1 MFPTVSLARLLSMSQ
16 IIGKEIIQLKS
27 VLKVC
32 HQLVTLL
39 LVATLST
46 VSAWGADF
54 TFTAIPDQDTT
65 RLQERFGK
73 IADYLS
79 EKLGITVKYIPVKS
93 YSASVQAFKNNEV
106 QLAWF
111 GGLSGVQARIA
122 VPNSVAIAQGAE
134 DPDFISYFIAN
145 TSTGL
150 SFSEEFPK
158 AIADKTFTFG
168 SKGSTSGRLMPEYFI
183 REAFGGKAPREV
195 FKRVG
200 FSGDHSKTLALVQ
213 AGSYEVGAMNFK
225 VWLKEVEA
233 GKVDPKK
240 VQVIWRTPRT
250 QTITGQ
256 FAAVWKKLMVKDSS
270 KKVQQALLNIT
281 DPAILNAFPRNRFIP
296 ADNAMYKPILDT
308 AIEVGI
314 IRN

>member
-1 MFPTVSLARLLSMSQ
+1 M
-16 IIGKEIIQLKS
+16 KS
-27 VLKVC
+27 VSI
-32 HQLVTLL
+32 VTLL
-39 LVATLST
+39 LVAALST

-65 RLQERFGK
+65 RLEERFGK

-79 EKLGITVKYIPVKS
+79 EELGITVKYIPVKS

-122 VPNSVAIAQGAE
+122 VPDSVAIAQGVE
-134 DPDFISYFIAN
+134 DPNFISYFIAN

-150 SFSEEFPK
+150 AFSEKFPK
-158 AIADKTFTFG
+158 DIADKTFTFG
-168 SKGSTSGRLMPEYFI
+168 SKGSTSGRLMPEFFI
-183 REAFGGKAPREV
+183 REAFEGKEPREI

-233 GKVDPKK
+233 GKVDPTK
-240 VQVIWRTPRT
+240 VQVIWRTPGYPDYNW
-250 QTITGQ
+250 TIRGSVEETYGEG
-256 FAAVWKKLMVKDSS
+256 FI
-270 KKVQQALLNIT
+270 KKVQGALLNIT
-281 DPAILNAFPRNRFIP
+281 DPAILNAFPRAKFIA
-296 ADNAMYKPILDT
+296 ADNSMYQSILDT

>member
-1 MFPTVSLARLLSMSQ
+1 MRFIFTTCQKL
-16 IIGKEIIQLKS
+16 GW
-27 VLKVC
+27 
-32 HQLVTLL
+32 LL
-39 LVATLST
+39 LITTLCALT
-46 VSAWGADF
+46 VWSAEL

-65 RLQERFGK
+65 RLQKRFGK

-79 EKLGITVKYIPVKS
+79 DELGIAVKYIPVKS

-122 VPNSVAIAQGAE
+122 VPESVAIAQGAE

-158 AIADKTFTFG
+158 SIKDTTFTFG
-168 SKGSTSGRLMPEYFI
+168 SKGSTSGRLIPDYFI
-183 REAFGGKAPREV
+183 REAFGMAPREV

-225 VWLKEVEA
+225 VWQKEVDA
-233 GKVDPKK
+233 GKVDPNK
-240 VQVIWRTPRT
+240 VQVIWRTPPYPDYNW
-250 QTITGQ
+250 TIRGDVEKTYGKG
-256 FAAVWKKLMVKDSS
+256 FI
-270 KKVQQALLNIT
+270 KKVQQALIDIT
-281 DPAILNAFPRNRFIP
+281 DPAILTAFPRSSFIP
-296 ADNAMYKPILDT
+296 ADNSMYKPILDI

-314 IRN
+314 IRK

>member
-1 MFPTVSLARLLSMSQ
+1 MVFLFKSLQ
-16 IIGKEIIQLKS
+16 KIG
-27 VLKVC
+27 
-32 HQLVTLL
+32 TMLL
-39 LVATLST
+39 LTILCTFTAW
-46 VSAWGADF
+46 SADM

-65 RLQERFGK
+65 RLEKRFGK

-79 EKLGITVKYIPVKS
+79 DELGITVKYVPVKS

-111 GGLSGVQARIA
+111 GGLSGVKARIA
-122 VPNSVAIAQGAE
+122 VPDSVAIAQGAE

-150 SFSEEFPK
+150 SFSEAFPQ
-158 AIADKTFTFG
+158 AIKDKTFTFG

-183 REAFGGKAPREV
+183 REAYGMAPREI

-213 AGSYEVGAMNFK
+213 AGSYEVGAMNYK
-225 VWLKEVEA
+225 VWRKEVDA
-233 GKVDPKK
+233 GKVDPNK
-240 VQVIWRTPRT
+240 VQVIWRTPGYPDYNW
-250 QTITGQ
+250 TIRGDVEETYGKG
-256 FAAVWKKLMVKDSS
+256 FIKKI
-270 KKVQQALLNIT
+270 QQALLDIT
-281 DPAILNAFPRNRFIP
+281 DPAILDAFPRSSFIP
-296 ADNAMYKPILDT
+296 ADNSMYKTILDT

-314 IRN
+314 IRK

>member
-1 MFPTVSLARLLSMSQ
+1 M
-16 IIGKEIIQLKS
+16 KS
-27 VLKVC
+27 VSI
-32 HQLVTLL
+32 VTLL
-39 LVATLST
+39 LVATLLT

-65 RLQERFGK
+65 RLEERFGK

-79 EKLGITVKYIPVKS
+79 EELGITVKYIPVKS

-150 SFSEEFPK
+150 SFSEKFPK

-168 SKGSTSGRLMPEYFI
+168 SKGSTSGRLMPEHFI
-183 REAFGGKAPREV
+183 RQAFEGKAPREV

-233 GKVDPKK
+233 GKVDPTK
-240 VQVIWRTPRT
+240 VQVIWRTPGYPDYNW
-250 QTITGQ
+250 TIRGSVDETYGEG
-256 FAAVWKKLMVKDSS
+256 FI
-270 KKVQQALLNIT
+270 KKVQGALLNIT
-281 DPAILNAFPRNRFIP
+281 DPAILNAFPRAKFIP
-296 ADNAMYKPILDT
+296 ADNSMYQPILDT

>member
-1 MFPTVSLARLLSMSQ
+1 M
-16 IIGKEIIQLKS
+16 KS
-27 VLKVC
+27 VLI
-32 HQLVTLL
+32 VTLL

-79 EKLGITVKYIPVKS
+79 EELGITVKYIPVKS

-111 GGLSGVQARIA
+111 GGLSGVQARMA
-122 VPNSVAIAQGAE
+122 VPNSVAIAQGVE

-150 SFSEEFPK
+150 SFSEKFPK

-168 SKGSTSGRLMPEYFI
+168 SKGSTSGRLMPEHFI
-183 REAFGGKAPREV
+183 RQAFEGKAPREV
-195 FKRVG
+195 FERVG

-233 GKVDPKK
+233 GKVDPTK
-240 VQVIWRTPRT
+240 VQVIWRTPGYPDYNW
-250 QTITGQ
+250 TIRGSVDETYGEG
-256 FAAVWKKLMVKDSS
+256 FI
-270 KKVQQALLNIT
+270 KKVQGALLDIT
-281 DPAILNAFPRNRFIP
+281 DPAILDAFPRAKFIP
-296 ADNAMYKPILDT
+296 ADNSMYQPILDT

>member
-1 MFPTVSLARLLSMSQ
+1 MSQ

-39 LVATLST
+39 LVATLLT
-46 VSAWGADF
+46 APAWGADF

-79 EKLGITVKYIPVKS
+79 EELGITVKYIPVKS

-122 VPNSVAIAQGAE
+122 VSNSVAIAQGAE

-158 AIADKTFTFG
+158 AIAEKTFTFG

-183 REAFGGKAPREV
+183 REAFEGKAPREV

-233 GKVDPKK
+233 GKVDPTK
-240 VQVIWRTPRT
+240 VQVIWRTPGYPDYNW
-250 QTITGQ
+250 TIRGSVDETYGEG
-256 FAAVWKKLMVKDSS
+256 FI
-270 KKVQQALLNIT
+270 KKVQGALLDIT
-281 DPAILNAFPRNRFIP
+281 DPAILNAFPRAKFIP

>member
-1 MFPTVSLARLLSMSQ
+1 M
-16 IIGKEIIQLKS
+16 KS
-27 VLKVC
+27 VSI
-32 HQLVTLL
+32 VTLL
-39 LVATLST
+39 LIATLST

-65 RLQERFGK
+65 RLEERFGK

-79 EKLGITVKYIPVKS
+79 EELGITVKYIPVKS

-111 GGLSGVQARIA
+111 GGLSGVQARLA

-150 SFSEEFPK
+150 SFSEKFPE

-168 SKGSTSGRLMPEYFI
+168 SKGSTSGRLMPEHFI
-183 REAFGGKAPREV
+183 RQAFEGKAPREV

-233 GKVDPKK
+233 GKVDPTK
-240 VQVIWRTPRT
+240 VQVIWRTPGYPDYNW
-250 QTITGQ
+250 TIRGSVDETYGEG
-256 FAAVWKKLMVKDSS
+256 FI
-270 KKVQQALLNIT
+270 KKVQQALLDIT
-281 DPAILNAFPRNRFIP
+281 DPAILNAFPRAKFIP
-296 ADNAMYKPILDT
+296 ADNSMYQPILDT

>member
-1 MFPTVSLARLLSMSQ
+1 M
-16 IIGKEIIQLKS
+16 KS

-32 HQLVTLL
+32 HQLVILL
-39 LVATLST
+39 LVASLLTA
-46 VSAWGADF
+46 SARGADF

-79 EKLGITVKYIPVKS
+79 EELGVTVKYIPVKS

-150 SFSEEFPK
+150 SFSEKFPK
-158 AIADKTFTFG
+158 DIADKTFTFG

-183 REAFGGKAPREV
+183 REAFEGKAPREV

-233 GKVDPKK
+233 GKVDPTK
-240 VQVIWRTPRT
+240 VQVIWRTPGYPDYNW
-250 QTITGQ
+250 TIRGSVDETYGEG
-256 FAAVWKKLMVKDSS
+256 FI
-270 KKVQQALLNIT
+270 KKVQGALLDIT
-281 DPAILNAFPRNRFIP
+281 DPAILNAFPRAKFIP
-296 ADNAMYKPILDT
+296 ADNSMYQSILDT

>member
-1 MFPTVSLARLLSMSQ
+1 M
-16 IIGKEIIQLKS
+16 IS
-27 VLKVC
+27 VFKTCQKLGA
-32 HQLVTLL
+32 LL
-39 LVATLST
+39 LITALCAFT
-46 VSAWGADF
+46 VWSAEL

-65 RLQERFGK
+65 RLQKRFGK

-79 EKLGITVKYIPVKS
+79 EKLGIAVKYIPVKS

-122 VPNSVAIAQGAE
+122 VPESVAIAQGAQ

-158 AIADKTFTFG
+158 SIKDKTFTFG

-183 REAFGGKAPREV
+183 REAFGMAPREV

-225 VWLKEVEA
+225 VWQKEVDA
-233 GKVDPKK
+233 GKVDPNK
-240 VQVIWRTPRT
+240 VQVIWRTPPYPDYNW
-250 QTITGQ
+250 TIRGNVEKTYGKG
-256 FAAVWKKLMVKDSS
+256 FI
-270 KKVQQALLNIT
+270 KKVQQALIDIT
-281 DPAILNAFPRNRFIP
+281 DPSILTAFPRSSFIP
-296 ADNAMYKPILDT
+296 ADNSMYKPILDT

-314 IRN
+314 IRK

>member
-1 MFPTVSLARLLSMSQ
+1 M
-16 IIGKEIIQLKS
+16 KS

-32 HQLVTLL
+32 HQLVILL
-39 LVATLST
+39 LVATLLT
-46 VSAWGADF
+46 TSARGADF

-111 GGLSGVQARIA
+111 GGLSGVQARLA

-150 SFSEEFPK
+150 SFSEKFPK

-183 REAFGGKAPREV
+183 REAFEGKAPREV

-233 GKVDPKK
+233 GKVDPTK
-240 VQVIWRTPRT
+240 VQVIWRTPGYPDYNW
-250 QTITGQ
+250 TIRGSVGETYGEG
-256 FAAVWKKLMVKDSS
+256 FI
-270 KKVQQALLNIT
+270 KKVQGALLDIT
-281 DPAILNAFPRNRFIP
+281 DPAILNAFPRAKFIP
-296 ADNAMYKPILDT
+296 ADNSMYQSILDT

>member
-1 MFPTVSLARLLSMSQ
+1 MRFIFTTCQKLGA
-16 IIGKEIIQLKS
+16 
-27 VLKVC
+27 
-32 HQLVTLL
+32 LL
-39 LVATLST
+39 LITILCAFT
-46 VSAWGADF
+46 VWSAEL

-65 RLQERFGK
+65 RLQKRFGK

-79 EKLGITVKYIPVKS
+79 DKLGIAVKYIPVKS
-93 YSASVQAFKNNEV
+93 YSASVQAFKNHEV

-122 VPNSVAIAQGAE
+122 VPESVAIAQGAE

-158 AIADKTFTFG
+158 SIKDKTFTFG

-183 REAFGGKAPREV
+183 REAYGTAPREV

-225 VWLKEVEA
+225 VWQKEVDA
-233 GKVDPKK
+233 GKVDPNK
-240 VQVIWRTPRT
+240 VQVIWRTPPYPDYNW
-250 QTITGQ
+250 TIRGDVEKTYGKG
-256 FAAVWKKLMVKDSS
+256 FI
-270 KKVQQALLNIT
+270 KKVQQALINIT
-281 DPAILNAFPRNRFIP
+281 DPAILTAFPRSSFIP
-296 ADNAMYKPILDT
+296 ADNSMYKPILDT

-314 IRN
+314 IRK

>member
-1 MFPTVSLARLLSMSQ
+1 M
-16 IIGKEIIQLKS
+16 KS
-27 VLKVC
+27 VKVR
-32 HQLVTLL
+32 HQFVTLL
-39 LVATLST
+39 LAASLFT

-65 RLQERFGK
+65 RLEERFGK

-79 EKLGITVKYIPVKS
+79 EELGLTVKYIPVKS

-111 GGLSGVQARIA
+111 GGLSGVQARLA

-150 SFSEEFPK
+150 SFSEKFPK

-168 SKGSTSGRLMPEYFI
+168 SKGSTSGRLMPEHFI
-183 REAFGGKAPREV
+183 RQAFEGKAPRDV

-233 GKVDPKK
+233 GKVDPTK
-240 VQVIWRTPRT
+240 VQVIWRTPGYPDYNW
-250 QTITGQ
+250 TIRGSVDETYGEG
-256 FAAVWKKLMVKDSS
+256 FI
-270 KKVQQALLNIT
+270 KKVQGALLNIT
-281 DPAILNAFPRNRFIP
+281 DPAILNAFPRAKFIP
-296 ADNAMYKPILDT
+296 ADNSMYQPILDT

>member
-1 MFPTVSLARLLSMSQ
+1 M
-16 IIGKEIIQLKS
+16 KS
-27 VLKVC
+27 VLI
-32 HQLVTLL
+32 VTLL
-39 LVATLST
+39 IVASLFT

-79 EKLGITVKYIPVKS
+79 EELGITVKYIPVKS

-111 GGLSGVQARIA
+111 GGLSGVQARMA

-134 DPDFISYFIAN
+134 DPDFITYFIAN

-150 SFSEEFPK
+150 SFSEKFPK

-168 SKGSTSGRLMPEYFI
+168 SKGSTSGRLMPEHFI
-183 REAFGGKAPREV
+183 RQAFKGKAPREI

-233 GKVDPKK
+233 GKVDPTK
-240 VQVIWRTPRT
+240 VQVIWRTPGYPDYNW
-250 QTITGQ
+250 TIRGSVEETYGEG
-256 FAAVWKKLMVKDSS
+256 FI
-270 KKVQQALLNIT
+270 KKVQGALLDIT
-281 DPAILNAFPRNRFIP
+281 DPAILNAFPRAKFIP
-296 ADNAMYKPILDT
+296 ANNSMYQPILDT

>member
-1 MFPTVSLARLLSMSQ
+1 M
-16 IIGKEIIQLKS
+16 IS
-27 VLKVC
+27 VFKTCQKLGA
-32 HQLVTLL
+32 LL
-39 LVATLST
+39 LITALCAFTAW
-46 VSAWGADF
+46 SAEL

-65 RLQERFGK
+65 RLQTRFGK

-79 EKLGITVKYIPVKS
+79 EKLEIAVKYIPVKS

-122 VPNSVAIAQGAE
+122 VPESVAIAQGAE

-158 AIADKTFTFG
+158 SIKDKTFTFG

-183 REAFGGKAPREV
+183 REAFGMAPREI

-225 VWLKEVEA
+225 VWQKEVDA
-233 GKVDPKK
+233 GKVDPNK
-240 VQVIWRTPRT
+240 VQVIWRTPPYPDYNW
-250 QTITGQ
+250 TIRGDVEKTYGKG
-256 FAAVWKKLMVKDSS
+256 FIN
-270 KKVQQALLNIT
+270 KVQQALIDIT
-281 DPAILNAFPRNRFIP
+281 DPAILNAFPRSSFIP
-296 ADNAMYKPILDT
+296 ADNSMYKPILDT

-314 IRN
+314 IRK

>member
-1 MFPTVSLARLLSMSQ
+1 M
-16 IIGKEIIQLKS
+16 KS

-32 HQLVTLL
+32 HQLVVLL
-39 LVATLST
+39 LVASLLTA
-46 VSAWGADF
+46 SAWGADF

-79 EKLGITVKYIPVKS
+79 EELGITVKYIPVKS

-158 AIADKTFTFG
+158 AIAEKTFTFG

-183 REAFGGKAPREV
+183 REAFEGKAPREV

-233 GKVDPKK
+233 GKVDPTK
-240 VQVIWRTPRT
+240 VQVIWRTPGYPDYNW
-250 QTITGQ
+250 TIRGSVDETYGEG
-256 FAAVWKKLMVKDSS
+256 FI
-270 KKVQQALLNIT
+270 KKVQGALLDIT
-281 DPAILNAFPRNRFIP
+281 DPAILNAFPRAKFIP
-296 ADNAMYKPILDT
+296 ADNSMYQSILDT

>member
-1 MFPTVSLARLLSMSQ
+1 M
-16 IIGKEIIQLKS
+16 KS
-27 VLKVC
+27 VLKVR
-32 HQLVTLL
+32 HQFVTSLLVTILF
-39 LVATLST
+39 T
-46 VSAWGADF
+46 VSAWSADF

-79 EKLGITVKYIPVKS
+79 EELGITVKYIPVKS

-111 GGLSGVQARIA
+111 GGLSGVQARLA

-150 SFSEEFPK
+150 AFSEKFPK
-158 AIADKTFTFG
+158 DIADKTFTFG

-183 REAFGGKAPREV
+183 REGFEGKAPREV

-233 GKVDPKK
+233 GKVDTTK
-240 VQVIWRTPRT
+240 VQVIWRTPGYPDYNW
-250 QTITGQ
+250 TIRGSVEETYGEG
-256 FAAVWKKLMVKDSS
+256 FI
-270 KKVQQALLNIT
+270 KKVQQALLDIT
-281 DPAILNAFPRNRFIP
+281 DPAILDAFPRAKFIP
-296 ADNAMYKPILDT
+296 ADNSMYQSILDT

>member
-1 MFPTVSLARLLSMSQ
+1 M
-16 IIGKEIIQLKS
+16 KS
-27 VLKVC
+27 VLKAC
-32 HQLVTLL
+32 HQLVILL
-39 LVATLST
+39 LVASLFT
-46 VSAWGADF
+46 VSARGADF

-73 IADYLS
+73 LADYLS
-79 EKLGITVKYIPVKS
+79 EKLGSTVKYIPVKS

-145 TSTGL
+145 TGTAL

-168 SKGSTSGRLMPEYFI
+168 SKGSTSGRLMPEHFI
-183 REAFGGKAPREV
+183 RQAFGGKAPREV

-233 GKVDPKK
+233 GKVDPTK
-240 VQVIWRTPRT
+240 VQVIWRTPPYPDYNW
-250 QTITGQ
+250 TIRGSVEETYGEG
-256 FAAVWKKLMVKDSS
+256 FI
-270 KKVQQALLNIT
+270 KKVQQALLDIT
-281 DPAILNAFPRNRFIP
+281 DPAILNAFPRAKFIP
-296 ADNAMYKPILDT
+296 ADNSMYQSILDT

>member
-1 MFPTVSLARLLSMSQ
+1 M
-16 IIGKEIIQLKS
+16 KS
-27 VLKVC
+27 VLI
-32 HQLVTLL
+32 VTLL
-39 LVATLST
+39 LVASLFT

-79 EKLGITVKYIPVKS
+79 AELGITVKYIPVKS

-111 GGLSGVQARIA
+111 GGLSGVQARMA

-150 SFSEEFPK
+150 SFSEKFPK

-168 SKGSTSGRLMPEYFI
+168 SKGSTSGRLMPEHFI
-183 REAFGGKAPREV
+183 RQAFEGKAPREV

-233 GKVDPKK
+233 GKVDPTK
-240 VQVIWRTPRT
+240 VQVIWRTPGYPDYNW
-250 QTITGQ
+250 TIRGSVDETYGEG
-256 FAAVWKKLMVKDSS
+256 FI
-270 KKVQQALLNIT
+270 KKVQGALLDIK
-281 DPAILNAFPRNRFIP
+281 DPAILNAFPRAKFIP
-296 ADNAMYKPILDT
+296 ADNSMYQPILDT

>member
-1 MFPTVSLARLLSMSQ
+1 M
-16 IIGKEIIQLKS
+16 KS
-27 VLKVC
+27 VSI
-32 HQLVTLL
+32 VTLL

-46 VSAWGADF
+46 ASAWGADF

-65 RLQERFGK
+65 RLEERFGK
-73 IADYLS
+73 IADYLT
-79 EKLGITVKYIPVKS
+79 EELGITVKYIPVKS

-111 GGLSGVQARIA
+111 GGLSGVQARLA

-150 SFSEEFPK
+150 SFSEKFPE

-168 SKGSTSGRLMPEYFI
+168 SKGSTSGRLMPEHFI
-183 REAFGGKAPREV
+183 RQAFEGKAPREV

-233 GKVDPKK
+233 GKVDPTK
-240 VQVIWRTPRT
+240 VQVIWRTPGYPDYNW
-250 QTITGQ
+250 TIRGSVDETYGEG
-256 FAAVWKKLMVKDSS
+256 FT
-270 KKVQQALLNIT
+270 KKVQGALLDIT
-281 DPAILNAFPRNRFIP
+281 DPAILNAFPRAKFIP
-296 ADNAMYKPILDT
+296 ADNSMYQPILDT

>member
-1 MFPTVSLARLLSMSQ
+1 MRFIFTTCQKL
-16 IIGKEIIQLKS
+16 GW
-27 VLKVC
+27 
-32 HQLVTLL
+32 LL
-39 LVATLST
+39 LITTLCALT
-46 VSAWGADF
+46 VWSAEL

-65 RLQERFGK
+65 RLQKRFGK

-79 EKLGITVKYIPVKS
+79 EKLGIAVKYIPVKS

-122 VPNSVAIAQGAE
+122 VPESVAIAQGAE

-158 AIADKTFTFG
+158 AIKDKTFTFG

-183 REAFGGKAPREV
+183 REAFGMAPREV

-225 VWLKEVEA
+225 VWQKEVDA
-233 GKVDPKK
+233 GKVDPNK
-240 VQVIWRTPRT
+240 VQVIWRTPPYPDYNW
-250 QTITGQ
+250 TIRGNVEKTYGKG
-256 FAAVWKKLMVKDSS
+256 FI
-270 KKVQQALLNIT
+270 KKVQQAIIDIT
-281 DPAILNAFPRNRFIP
+281 DPAILNAFPRSSFIP
-296 ADNAMYKPILDT
+296 ADNSMYKPILDT

>member
-1 MFPTVSLARLLSMSQ
+1 M
-16 IIGKEIIQLKS
+16 KS

-32 HQLVTLL
+32 HQLVILL
-39 LVATLST
+39 LVASLLTA
-46 VSAWGADF
+46 SARGADF

-79 EKLGITVKYIPVKS
+79 EELGVTVKYIPVKS

-150 SFSEEFPK
+150 SFSEKFPK
-158 AIADKTFTFG
+158 DIADKTFTFG

-183 REAFGGKAPREV
+183 REAFEGKAPREV

-233 GKVDPKK
+233 GKVDPTK
-240 VQVIWRTPRT
+240 VQVIWRTPGYPDYNW
-250 QTITGQ
+250 TIRGSVDETYGEG
-256 FAAVWKKLMVKDSS
+256 FI
-270 KKVQQALLNIT
+270 KKVQGALLGIT
-281 DPAILNAFPRNRFIP
+281 DPAILNAFPRAKFIP
-296 ADNAMYKPILDT
+296 ADNSMYQSILDT

>member
-1 MFPTVSLARLLSMSQ
+1 M
-16 IIGKEIIQLKS
+16 IS
-27 VLKVC
+27 VFKTCQKLGA
-32 HQLVTLL
+32 LL
-39 LVATLST
+39 LITALCAFTAW
-46 VSAWGADF
+46 SAEL

-65 RLQERFGK
+65 RLQTRFGK

-79 EKLGITVKYIPVKS
+79 EKLEIAVKYIPVKS

-122 VPNSVAIAQGAE
+122 VPESVAIAQGAE

-158 AIADKTFTFG
+158 AIKDKTFTFG

-183 REAFGGKAPREV
+183 REAFGMAPREV

-225 VWLKEVEA
+225 VWQKEVDA
-233 GKVDPKK
+233 GKVDPNK
-240 VQVIWRTPRT
+240 VQVIWRTPPYPDYNW
-250 QTITGQ
+250 TIRGDVEKTYGKG
-256 FAAVWKKLMVKDSS
+256 FI
-270 KKVQQALLNIT
+270 KKVQQALIDIT
-281 DPAILNAFPRNRFIP
+281 DPAILNAFPRSSFIP
-296 ADNAMYKPILDT
+296 ADNSLYKPILDT

-314 IRN
+314 IRK

>member
-1 MFPTVSLARLLSMSQ
+1 MISTFKKFQTL
-16 IIGKEIIQLKS
+16 G
-27 VLKVC
+27 
-32 HQLVTLL
+32 TLL
-39 LVATLST
+39 LFTLLCT
-46 VSAWGADF
+46 FTAWSADL

-65 RLQERFGK
+65 RLQMRFGK

-79 EKLGITVKYIPVKS
+79 EKLGITVNYVPVKS

-122 VPNSVAIAQGAE
+122 VPESVAIAQGAE

-150 SFSEEFPK
+150 SFSEKFPK
-158 AIADKTFTFG
+158 AIKDKTFTFG

-183 REAFGGKAPREV
+183 REAYGMDPREI

-213 AGSYEVGAMNFK
+213 AGSYEVGAMNYK
-225 VWLKEVEA
+225 VWRKEVDA
-233 GKVDPKK
+233 GKVDPNK
-240 VQVIWRTPRT
+240 VQVIWRTPGYPDYNW
-250 QTITGQ
+250 TIRGDVEETYGKG
-256 FAAVWKKLMVKDSS
+256 FI
-270 KKVQQALLNIT
+270 KKVQQAILDIT
-281 DPAILNAFPRNRFIP
+281 EPAILDAFPRSSFIA
-296 ADNAMYKPILDT
+296 ADNSMYKTILDT

-314 IRN
+314 IRK

>member
-1 MFPTVSLARLLSMSQ
+1 M
-16 IIGKEIIQLKS
+16 IS
-27 VLKVC
+27 VFKTCQKLGW
-32 HQLVTLL
+32 LL
-39 LVATLST
+39 LITTLCALT
-46 VSAWGADF
+46 VWSAEL

-65 RLQERFGK
+65 RLQKRFGK

-79 EKLGITVKYIPVKS
+79 DELGIAVKYIPVKS

-122 VPNSVAIAQGAE
+122 VPKSVAIAQGAE

-145 TSTGL
+145 TSTDL

-158 AIADKTFTFG
+158 SIKDKTFTFG

-183 REAFGGKAPREV
+183 REAFGMAPREV

-225 VWLKEVEA
+225 VWQKEVDA
-233 GKVDPKK
+233 GKVDPNK
-240 VQVIWRTPRT
+240 VQVIWRTPPYPDYNW
-250 QTITGQ
+250 TIRGDVEKTYGKG
-256 FAAVWKKLMVKDSS
+256 FI
-270 KKVQQALLNIT
+270 KKVQQALIDIT
-281 DPAILNAFPRNRFIP
+281 VPAILTAFPRSSFIP
-296 ADNAMYKPILDT
+296 ADNLMYKPILDT

>member
-1 MFPTVSLARLLSMSQ
+1 MRFIFTTCQKLGA
-16 IIGKEIIQLKS
+16 
-27 VLKVC
+27 
-32 HQLVTLL
+32 LL
-39 LVATLST
+39 LITILCTLT
-46 VSAWGADF
+46 VWSAEL

-65 RLQERFGK
+65 RLQKRFGK

-79 EKLGITVKYIPVKS
+79 EELGIAVNYIPVKS

-122 VPNSVAIAQGAE
+122 VPESVAVAQGAE

-158 AIADKTFTFG
+158 AIKDKTFTFG

-183 REAFGGKAPREV
+183 REAYGMAPREV

-225 VWLKEVEA
+225 VWQKEVDA
-233 GKVDPKK
+233 GKVDPNK
-240 VQVIWRTPRT
+240 VQVIWRTPPYPDYNW
-250 QTITGQ
+250 TIRGDVEKTYGKG
-256 FAAVWKKLMVKDSS
+256 FIN
-270 KKVQQALLNIT
+270 KVQQALINIT
-281 DPAILNAFPRNRFIP
+281 DPAILTAFPRSSFIA
-296 ADNAMYKPILDT
+296 ADNSMYQSILDT
-308 AIEVGI
+308 AMEVGI
-314 IRN
+314 IRK

>member
-1 MFPTVSLARLLSMSQ
+1 M
-16 IIGKEIIQLKS
+16 IS
-27 VLKVC
+27 VFKTCQKLGA
-32 HQLVTLL
+32 LL
-39 LVATLST
+39 LITALCAFTAW
-46 VSAWGADF
+46 SAEL

-65 RLQERFGK
+65 RLQTRFGK

-79 EKLGITVKYIPVKS
+79 EKLGIAVKYIPVKS

-122 VPNSVAIAQGAE
+122 VPESVAIAQGAE

-158 AIADKTFTFG
+158 AIKDKTFTFG

-183 REAFGGKAPREV
+183 REAFGMAPREV

-225 VWLKEVEA
+225 VWQKEVDA
-233 GKVDPKK
+233 GKVDPNK
-240 VQVIWRTPRT
+240 VQVIWRTPPYPDYNW
-250 QTITGQ
+250 TIRGDVEKTYGKG
-256 FAAVWKKLMVKDSS
+256 FI
-270 KKVQQALLNIT
+270 KKVQQALIDIT
-281 DPAILNAFPRNRFIP
+281 DPAILNAFPRSSFIP
-296 ADNAMYKPILDT
+296 ADNSMYKPILDT

-314 IRN
+314 IRK